1 MKNRQ
6 NNKRDISQVN
16 EENDQVQTYLPKKKV
31 INLNNAQVKCTKED
45 CSKTFGD
52 DSFQALRILN
62 NSSKAKP
69 VIAFMWKNLQGFVDA
84 VKELHNPDRE
94 LKDPI
99 PPCPFLTLSHLNIS
113 PKWLKYAILFHA
125 ETSSG
130 LCMVIDG
137 LFQLNFAQLSRLCSE
152 FHALYDDPWFQAVAR
167 AAPANVTI
175 FPLAEVGITV
185 PRSEYMTDCF
195 DPSLPR
201 ANGLPVFCGPFSRG
215 SSN

>member
-6 NNKRDISQVN
+6 KKRDVSQVI
-16 EENDQVQTYLPKKKV
+16 EENDQVQKYVPKRKIIK
-31 INLNNAQVKCTKED
+31 LNNAQTGCTKEE

-62 NSSKAKP
+62 NSTKAKP
-69 VIAFMWKNLQGFVDA
+69 VIAFMWKDLHGFVDA
-84 VKELHNPDRE
+84 VKELYNPDRE
-94 LKDPI
+94 SKSPI

-113 PKWLKYAILFHA
+113 PKWLKYAILVHA
-125 ETSSG
+125 ENSSG
-130 LCMVIDG
+130 LCPLIDG
-137 LFQLNFAQLSRLCSE
+137 MFKLNFAQLSGLCSG

-175 FPLAEVGITV
+175 FPLAEVGITQ

-195 DPSLPR
+195 DPRLPR
-201 ANGLPVFCGPFSRG
+201 GHGLPVFCGPSSRDN
-215 SSN
+215 SN